1 MEVLQDY
8 AAQFSDDAQS
18 RFQVREKFSLGKKYL
33 KYLSS
38 IFFDN
43 YRHQQ
48 SRQRRRKAV
57 FDEHKNESRLQAH

>member
-18 RFQVREKFSLGKKYL
+18 RFQVREKFSLGEKYL

-48 SRQRRRKAV
+48 SRQRRKAV